1 MSQIIFIV
9 EGETEQ
15 KLTNTL
21 YLGKVIIA
29 NLWNLD
35 PKKIYSILRLIS
47 NKGTKVFIVCDTD
60 CIDNSKKERFIKN
73 FHSIKKHIGKDNIF
87 LFQQNSNLEGE
98 LLYCLNINI
107 KGLYSLFNNASG
119 NGQFKRNFI
128 DEKNLLKKLNS
139 SGFDPLKLWSRP
151 LCSDLSELQNFHA
164 SPQGFSSMIFRN

>member
-21 YLGKVIIA
+21 YLGKVIRV

-35 PKKIYSILRLIS
+35 PKKIYSILRLIP

-151 LCSDLSELQNFHA
+151 LCLDLSELQNFHA
-164 SPQGFSSMIFRN
+164 SPQDFSSMISRN

>member
-98 LLYCLNINI
+98 LLYCLNI

-164 SPQGFSSMIFRN
+164 SPQDFSSMIFRN